1 MVAGRDHGRLSTIP
15 PGTSHYEARNRM
27 STPPREA
34 GAAISGDLI
43 ERTMRHA
50 MTLAAR
56 GPRSRVNPQVGCV
69 ILSPTGERL
78 AEGWHR
84 GAGTPHAETDAL
96 ATLTP
101 EQTRGAI
108 AVVTLEPCNHTG
120 TTGPCAQA
128 LIDAGISRVY
138 FGARD
143 PNPVAAGGTARL
155 EDAGVSVT
163 GGILE
168 ADINDLM
175 HRWLTATRHQR
186 PYVTVKW
193 AASLDGRAAAADGTS
208 QWITG
213 TAARQHVHEQRAGHD
228 AIVVGTG
235 TVIADN
241 PSLTARGDGGE
252 LLPEQ
257 PVPVVVGEREIPADS
272 ELSAHPRALVHHRD
286 RDLPSLLS
294 DLWSRDIRSIYVEG
308 GPTLASA
315 FLTAGLADELHV
327 YTAPILLGGPRLA
340 VTDVG
345 VDTISHA
352 HHYRF
357 VALRSLGDDA
367 LLIARPAREKEG
379 R

>member
-1 MVAGRDHGRLSTIP
+1 
-15 PGTSHYEARNRM
+15 M
-27 STPPREA
+27 STPPSETGTA
-34 GAAISGDLI
+34 VSGDLI

-50 MTLAAR
+50 MTLATR

-69 ILSPTGERL
+69 ILSPSGERL

-101 EQTRGAI
+101 EQTRGAT

-138 FGARD
+138 FGAHD
-143 PNPVAAGGTARL
+143 PNPVASGGMARL
-155 EDAGVSVT
+155 ENAGVAVT

-168 ADINDLM
+168 AEVSDLM
-175 HRWLTATRHQR
+175 HRWLTATHHQR
-186 PYVTVKW
+186 PFITVKW

-208 QWITG
+208 RWITG
-213 TAARQHVHEQRAGHD
+213 TAARQHVHEQRAQHD

-235 TVIADN
+235 TVLADN

-252 LLPEQ
+252 LLSEQ
-257 PVPVVVGEREIPADS
+257 PVPVVVGERDIPADS
-272 ELSAHPRALVHHRD
+272 ELAAHPHEVVHHRG
-286 RDLPSLLS
+286 RDIPALLT

-315 FLTAGLADELHV
+315 FLAAGLVDELHV

-345 VDTISHA
+345 VGTITEA

-357 VALRSLGDDA
+357 VSLHSLGDDA